1 MKLKQDLAG
10 IVGIDNVFDDF
21 ETRERYSKDY
31 SFFRASMPSCV
42 VFVRNAE
49 EIKGVVKYANEHM
62 VPVTPRSS
70 RVSFYGAA
78 LPSQGGIV
86 IELSRM
92 NKILK
97 VDPGNKFVKIEAGVT
112 WGQIQEE
119 LEKQDVMVCN
129 PLLPH
134 PLKSVVTSSME
145 REPILIPKNEYND
158 TFLTAEFVLPNGEM
172 YWSGTAMGKGFV
184 SGIFPDSLYPG
195 ARLFTGTQGTLGIV
209 TWANVKIEWLPKIEK
224 VLFIPFE
231 KIEDLAEPIYRIQR
245 RMVGREC
252 FALNNFNLAAILVEN
267 QPQDFKALR
276 ETLPP
281 WTLILAL
288 AGLHRLPSEK
298 IEYEEEAVM
307 EVASELHIDVLPT
320 VSNIPGLG
328 KKISAMLR
336 KSWPKGGYWKFHPKG
351 SCHEVFFHTTLNRV
365 AEFTE
370 AINGVAAK
378 FGYSTDEIGFYLQP
392 IEYGRAC
399 YCQYGFHF
407 DPNDAKDTERILRLY
422 LEASERAIGMGGL
435 FTTPYGP
442 WADMVYRRTST
453 LTAVMKVVKNAFDP
467 NNIMNPGK
475 LCF

>member
-1 MKLKQDLAG
+1 MELKQDLAG
-10 IVGIDNVFDDF
+10 IVGIDNVLDDL

-31 SFFRASMPSCV
+31 SFSRASMPRCV
-42 VFVRNAE
+42 VFVKSAE
-49 EIKGVVKYANEHM
+49 EIQGVVKYANEHM

-86 IELSRM
+86 VDLSRM

-97 VDPGNKFVKIEAGVT
+97 VDPGNKFAKIEPGVT

-134 PLKSVVTSSME
+134 SLKSVVTSSME

-158 TFLTAEFVLPNGEM
+158 TFLTAEMVLPNGEM
-172 YWSGTAMGKGFV
+172 YWTGTAMGKGFT
-184 SGIFPDSLYPG
+184 SGNFPDSLYPG
-195 ARLFTGTQGTLGIV
+195 ARLFIGVQGTLGIV
-209 TWANVKIEWLPKIEK
+209 TWANIKIEWLPKMEK
-224 VLFIPFE
+224 VLFIPFGR
-231 KIEDLAEPIYRIQR
+231 IEDLAEPIYRIQR

-252 FALNNFNLAAILVEN
+252 FALNNFNLAAILAEE

-288 AGLHRLPSEK
+288 AGLHRFPSEK

-336 KSWPKGGYWKFHPKG
+336 KSWPKGGYWKFHSKG

-370 AINGVAAK
+370 AINGVATK
-378 FGYSTDEIGFYLQP
+378 FGYSTNEIGFYLQP

-399 YCQYGFHF
+399 YCQYGFHC
-407 DPNDAKDTERILRLY
+407 DPNDAKDIERVCRLY
-422 LEASERAIGMGGL
+422 LEASERAISMGGL
-435 FTTPYGP
+435 FTTPYGS

-453 LTAVMKVVKNAFDP
+453 FTAVMKVVKNAFDP

-475 LCF
+475 LGL